1 MKKNAKSC
9 GMWRPLPNPKNRI
22 SPRST
27 SPD

>member
-1 MKKNAKSC
+1 MEKNAKSC
-9 GMWRPLPNPKNRI
+9 GMWLPLPSSKNRI

>member
-1 MKKNAKSC
+1 MEKNAKSC
-9 GMWRPLPNPKNRI
+9 GMWVPLPNAKNRI

>member
-9 GMWRPLPNPKNRI
+9 GMWLPLPNSRNRF